1 MRADRLV
8 ATLLLLQSRG
18 RATAGEVARELE
30 VSVATARRDLEAL
43 ASAGVPV
50 YAQPGR
56 GGGWSLVGGSRTD
69 LTGLTAGE
77 SQALFLALGP
87 AASGT
92 PEIRSALRKLARALP
107 APFRADADVAA
118 EAIVRDPLAWGG
130 ADRPRPA
137 LVDLLQ
143 DAVVRGRKVR
153 VRYVGRSGSA
163 GGSGAPDRSDE
174 GAPTR
179 TVEPW
184 GLADKNEVWYLVAGT
199 PEGRRTFRVD
209 RIRDAQVTDEPA
221 SRPQGFD
228 LAQAWAEVVDD
239 MEVRRS
245 QTWATVLVEPRHA
258 FVLHDQFG
266 RHCVDEGTVADGRA
280 RLRVAAPTAGMIA
293 QHLAGWGGGI
303 EVLDPPSVQ
312 DELAR
317 VGAALVARY
326 GGRAS
331 EQTGQK
337 A

>member
-18 RATAGEVARELE
+18 RATASEIARELE

-43 ASAGVPV
+43 SSAGVPV
-50 YAQPGR
+50 YPQPGR

-77 SQALFLALGP
+77 AQALFLALGP

-118 EAIVRDPLAWGG
+118 EAIIRDPLAWGG

-153 VRYVGRSGSA
+153 LRYAGRSGTASRP
-163 GGSGAPDRSDE
+163 GAADALP
-174 GAPTR
+174 R

-199 PEGRRTFRVD
+199 PHGRRTFRVD
-209 RIRDAQVTDEPA
+209 RIRDAQITDAPA
-221 SRPQGFD
+221 SRPEGFD
-228 LAQAWAEVVDD
+228 LAQAWAEVVDE

-245 QTWATVLVEPRHA
+245 HTWATVLVEPRHV

-266 RHCVDEGTVADGRA
+266 RHCVDDGTADDGRA
-280 RLRVAAPTAGMIA
+280 RVRVAAPTAGMIA
-293 QHLAGWGGGI
+293 QHLAGWGADV
-303 EVLDPPSVQ
+303 EVLDPSSVR

-317 VGAALVARY
+317 TGAELVARY
-326 GGRAS
+326 GDADD
-331 EQTGQK
+331 QV
-337 A
+337 

>member
-18 RATAGEVARELE
+18 RATAGEIAHELE

-43 ASAGVPV
+43 SSAGVPV
-50 YAQPGR
+50 YPQPGR

-77 SQALFLALGP
+77 AQALFLALGP

-92 PEIRSALRKLARALP
+92 PEVRSALRKLARALP

-118 EAIVRDPLAWGG
+118 GAIVRDPLAWGG
-130 ADRPRPA
+130 VDRPRPA

-143 DAVVRGRKVR
+143 DAVVRSRKVR
-153 VRYVGRSGSA
+153 LDYAGRA
-163 GGSGAPDRSDE
+163 GTAGRAPSRVVD
-174 GAPTR
+174 
-179 TVEPW
+179 PW

-199 PEGRRTFRVD
+199 PAGRRTFRVD
-209 RIRDAQVTDEPA
+209 RIRDAHVTDEPA
-221 SRPQGFD
+221 SRPEGLD

-245 QTWATVLVEPRHA
+245 QTWATVLVDPRHA

-266 RHCVDEGTVADGRA
+266 RHCVDEGTTADGRA
-280 RLRVAAPTAGMIA
+280 RVRVAAPTAGMIA
-293 QHLAGWGGGI
+293 QHLAGWGADV
-303 EVLDPPSVQ
+303 EVIDPSSVR

-317 VGAALVARY
+317 TGAQLVARY
-326 GGRAS
+326 GRATS
-331 EQTGQK
+331 
-337 A
+337 